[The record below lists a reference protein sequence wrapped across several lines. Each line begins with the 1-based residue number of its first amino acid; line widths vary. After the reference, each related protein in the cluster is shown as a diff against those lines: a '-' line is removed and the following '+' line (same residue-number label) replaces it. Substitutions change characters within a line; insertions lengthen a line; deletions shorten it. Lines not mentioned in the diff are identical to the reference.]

1 MKIRERERSWIHGRH
16 ASPFNIFGSQ
26 SQTRLLAAVHR
37 QVARVGAAAV
47 RGRLGVCAV
56 MVTHVILLRMP
67 SPRGAALRCKAAGAA
82 RRNRRHCLRA
92 PEVRRANASV
102 GQDLAAR
109 RRRRR
114 AGRGRWRRAGRDRRL
129 RRLACPRDLSAL
141 PAIVRELHYR
151 RWVGAVPAEEAAPD
165 VRARRRLDR

>member
-26 SQTRLLAAVHR
+26 SQTRLLAAVHG

-47 RGRLGVCAV
+47 RGRLGVCTV
-56 MVTHVILLRMP
+56 MVTHVLLLRMP

-92 PEVRRANASV
+92 PEVRRPNASV

-109 RRRRR
+109 HRRT
-114 AGRGRWRRAGRDRRL
+114 GRDGQL

-141 PAIVRELHYR
+141 PAIIRKLHYP
-151 RWVGAVPAEEAAPD
+151 WLACLELAQPQ
-165 VRARRRLDR
+165 RLGLTQPLLRLLKFP